1 MMPNFHFFPQ
11 IIQNHYPSSQG
22 GRGGG
27 ILKNVLIQKVQT
39 ELQRL
44 ENLREVRMEEVEG
57 MLNSI
62 NNLYQKLT
70 IPGAGLEAYPCF
82 KEISRVVTKILVYRK
97 LNLIS
102 NMQVYPTIYCRTIYY
117 NLKRRGRKDV
127 H

>member
-1 MMPNFHFFPQ
+1 MNDAKFPFFPP
-11 IIQNHYPSSQG
+11 NYSESLSLLPG
-22 GRGGG
+22 GKGGG

-82 KEISRVVTKILVYRK
+82 
-97 LNLIS
+97 
-102 NMQVYPTIYCRTIYY
+102 
-117 NLKRRGRKDV
+117 
-127 H
+127 